1 LSEKWVPHPGRAVS
15 LPMGALR
22 TQEPRISGRR
32 RLNTPP
38 FPEIGGSGDVFPHL
52 RDRGSPSQSYADGD
66 IPLTGSHGLPGVK
79 RVRSIFGHSV
89 RVNDRSRVS
98 SGRDWNIHM
107 RTRRVTRGSQS
118 PGPTPRSGSNDLHR
132 FWENSYV
139 GHAVNMINFR
149 GSFMI
154 AIMIIASNAVM
165 HSDMVTSEIFPPG
178 GGQISGGV
186 PGV

>member
-1 LSEKWVPHPGRAVS
+1 MIDPGSHR
-15 LPMGALR
+15 
-22 TQEPRISGRR
+22 E
-32 RLNTPP
+32 
-38 FPEIGGSGDVFPHL
+38 EIGTSTCGS
-52 RDRGSPSQSYADGD
+52 
-66 IPLTGSHGLPGVK
+66 
-79 RVRSIFGHSV
+79 
-89 RVNDRSRVS
+89 
-98 SGRDWNIHM
+98 
-107 RTRRVTRGSQS
+107 RRVTRGSQS

-178 GGQISGGV
+178 GVKFPAVSRGCENHSMILTPQSEILASGSQCYTPDGVRISRCSNHLTGS
-186 PGV
+186 PGVTVQSGCQNCAIPGCLRGDPEIVHF

>member
-1 LSEKWVPHPGRAVS
+1 
-15 LPMGALR
+15 MGALR

-79 RVRSIFGHSV
+79 RVRSIF
-89 RVNDRSRVS
+89 DPVS
-98 SGRDWNIHM
+98 HREEIVTSTCGS
-107 RTRRVTRGSQS
+107 RRVTRGSQS